1 MQIGNMKP
9 TQTERG
15 AVSPKPPTSPPNRN
29 LNPNPQPLLP
39 FALALVLLATPVA
52 PAQGGLSSLYVF
64 GDGVSTTTN
73 NINPSVA
80 YLYYG
85 HRFCNG
91 RVWVEVLAQ
100 RQGLPYDPARNWSY
114 FGHYSTELVAN
125 LNRFTAPDAG
135 TALVVVWVSDADF
148 VYTLNNIDPPYNTN
162 LHLPTWTAAINQS
175 LTNHWLAI
183 QSLYAKGARQIVMPN
198 AVDISKVP
206 YYAYLASADQLF
218 VRQRVID
225 FNTGFAALINQARA
239 SLPGLTI
246 HVPDF
251 FAVLDDIWAHPADY
265 GLVNPGIDAVDDPA
279 LADKS
284 LNGPGTNYV
293 FWDYLDPTAK
303 SHAIMADIAQQII
316 SPVRIENVV
325 PVGTN
330 NRLDLVNVPV
340 GRNGFVDTSTDLANW
355 MPGPAITSTHA
366 SQSVFVP
373 ATGPSQFYRLRF
385 PSSWTW
391 P

>member
-80 YLYYG
+80 DFYYG

-125 LNRFTAPDAG
+125 LNRFTAPDVG

-206 YYAYLASADQLF
+206 YYAYLGEYALGIIVEDMNG
-218 VRQRVID
+218 
-225 FNTGFAALINQARA
+225 NTVSEFAEV
-239 SLPGLTI
+239 T
-246 HVPDF
+246 V
-251 FAVLDDIWAHPADY
+251 
-265 GLVNPGIDAVDDPA
+265 
-279 LADKS
+279 K
-284 LNGPGTNYV
+284 
-293 FWDYLDPTAK
+293 
-303 SHAIMADIAQQII
+303 
-316 SPVRIENVV
+316 E
-325 PVGTN
+325 
-330 NRLDLVNVPV
+330 
-340 GRNGFVDTSTDLANW
+340 
-355 MPGPAITSTHA
+355 
-366 SQSVFVP
+366 
-373 ATGPSQFYRLRF
+373 
-385 PSSWTW
+385 
-391 P
+391 